1 MATEI
6 YTIDASG
13 KPLGRIAS
21 EAAMKLMGK
30 NKASYA
36 SNMAPQVEVKI
47 VNASKIAVLQK
58 KFKTKEYIRHSGY
71 RGGLTYETME
81 NLVKRLGYKEL
92 FRRTVSGMLPKNKL
106 RAIMIKN
113 LNISE

>member
-13 KPLGRIAS
+13 KPLGRVAS
-21 EAAMKLMGK
+21 EVAMKLMGK
-30 NKASYA
+30 NRATYA
-36 SNMAPQVEVKI
+36 SNIAPQVKVKI
-47 VNASKIAVLQK
+47 VNASKTVVLPK
-58 KFKTKEYIRHSGY
+58 KFKTKEYVRHSGY
-71 RGGLTYETME
+71 RGGLTFETME
-81 NLVKRLGYKEL
+81 NLVKRLGYTEL
-92 FRRTVSGMLPKNKL
+92 FRRTVYGMLPKNKL